1 MKNRQ
6 FKFILFNF
14 TNREKKEFV
23 TRDRTMN
30 EAISKAYIRV
40 HSLRKVSQ
48 DNWQIISPT
57 DSATDL
63 L

>member
-30 EAISKAYIRV
+30 EAISKAYVRI
-40 HSLRKVSQ
+40 HSLRKAGQ
-48 DNWQIISPT
+48 DNWQIISAI